1 MDTVMTNV
9 EAPSF
14 RNRSAEIKDLAC
26 ALAKAQ
32 GAMENAKKDSENP
45 GFKRDGKNSKYADLA
60 SVWDAIRKPLAGNG
74 LCVIQSPRTVEGG
87 VEIET
92 ELLHESGQFMRAI
105 LWLPCPTMT
114 VHTVGSTIT
123 YGRRYALM
131 SIVGIAPEDD
141 DGNAAAEAHKSGA
154 TGSAGAGTDFRPAG
168 PRRQS
173 SWGEGGKAAVVAD
186 AEKDG
191 LTENAK
197 PKPLPGAPTGR
208 TAAPIKTAT
217 EAGNAIKRIE
227 WVKASVAYLS
237 DKDEYVARDWWIENK
252 VRIDVIETAL
262 PTEYERLLDAYNEAL
277 ERKVPALDPGDRT
290 GAFRND

>member
-14 RNRSAEIKDLAC
+14 RTRSAEIKDLAC

-186 AEKDG
+186 AVKDG
-191 LTENAK
+191 LTANA
-197 PKPLPGAPTGR
+197 PA
-208 TAAPIKTAT
+208 KTAVPINT
-217 EAGNAIKRIE
+217 PAAAGNAVKRIE
-227 WVKASVAYLS
+227 WCRAAADFIKNATT
-237 DKDEYVARDWWIENK
+237 KDELQTWWKDNTERLG
-252 VRIDVIETAL
+252 VVETAL
-262 PTEYERLLDAYNEAL
+262 PGEHEKLVIAFDEAIERTAVRA
-277 ERKVPALDPGDRT
+277 A
-290 GAFRND
+290 